1 MTPASPGESFWLV
14 VILLYKE
21 GFRLSSAVAWPVG
34 LCVAADLFCVY
45 LVMLRRAIKN
55 GSLPQGRE
63 NGS

>member
-1 MTPASPGESFWLV
+1 MTPASLGESFWLV

-34 LCVAADLFCVY
+34 LCVY

>member
-34 LCVAADLFCVY
+34 LCVAAGLFCVY
-45 LVMLRRAIKN
+45 LVMFRRTEKS
-55 GSLPQGRE
+55 GSLPQERE
-63 NGS
+63 KGS